1 MLQAISDYWPHLLVV
16 LSIVLGT
23 PAAIHAAMTKEEVR
37 AAIGWVG
44 VILLSPI
51 IGAVIYYALGI
62 NRVRRKTLTRRAGA
76 IAKKGRYD
84 HVARHDA
91 SDEAVHARFGPA
103 LAAQKHLGDNVGRF
117 ALTSGNRIDVLE
129 TGDGAYAA
137 MLEAI
142 DAARRSILLETY
154 IFDRDA
160 MGLRFVEALTAAVD
174 RGVAVKVLIDAVG
187 ARYSTPS
194 IVHVLKQS
202 GVSVEVF
209 NGNIIMGLRLPYAN
223 LRTHR
228 KILVI
233 DGETAFTGGL
243 NIRAGFA
250 SEFSGELCAKDT
262 HFRITGPIVGD
273 MFHIADEDW
282 RFSGG
287 AALDGEAWQVAPPV
301 EKANTELL
309 ARVVPSGPDR
319 SLETNQRTLMGA
331 ISIAKSRIRIMSPY
345 FLPER
350 ELISALATAAR
361 RGVRIDIIV
370 PGTNNLKLVDLAM
383 TAQFDQLLEAGCRIW
398 RSRGTFNHS
407 KLTVVDGVWSYIG
420 SSNLDPRSLRLN
432 FEIDIEVFD
441 ASFGAG
447 IERRIGQALERAE
460 PVDLAALRAR
470 PFFRRL
476 IERVVWLGSPYL

>member
-51 IGAVIYYALGI
+51 LGAVIYYAIGV

-76 IAKKGRYD
+76 ITKKGRHDYMARYD
-84 HVARHDA
+84 VP
-91 SDEAVHARFGPA
+91 DEAVHARYGGA
-103 LAAQKHLGDNVGRF
+103 LAAMKQLGDNVGRF
-117 ALTSGNRIDVLE
+117 PLTSGNRIDVLE

-137 MLEAI
+137 MLAAI
-142 DAARRSILLETY
+142 GAARRSILLETY
-154 IFDRDA
+154 IFDRDG
-160 MGLRFVEALTAAVD
+160 MGLRFAEALAAAAA
-174 RGVAVKVLIDAVG
+174 RGVEVHVLIDAVG

-194 IVHVLKQS
+194 IVHILKQA
-202 GVSVEVF
+202 GVSAAVF

-228 KILVI
+228 KILVV
-233 DGETAFTGGL
+233 DGRTAFTGGL

-250 SEFSGELCAKDT
+250 REFSGARCAKDT

-273 MFHIADEDW
+273 TFHIAYEDW

-287 AALDGEAWQVAPPV
+287 AALDGEAWQIEPPAAAPD
-301 EKANTELL
+301 TELL

-331 ISIAKSRIRIMSPY
+331 ISIAKSQIRIMSPY

-361 RGVRIDIIV
+361 RGVRIDIVV

-383 TAQFDQLLEAGCRIW
+383 TAQFDQLLKAGCRIW
-398 RSRGTFNHS
+398 RSGGTFNHS
-407 KLTVVDGVWSYIG
+407 KLTVVDGVWTYIG

-441 ASFGAG
+441 TTFAAG
-447 IERRIGQALERAE
+447 IETRIGQALECAE
-460 PVDLAALRAR
+460 AVELAALRAR

-476 IERVVWLGSPYL
+476 IERIVWLGSPYL